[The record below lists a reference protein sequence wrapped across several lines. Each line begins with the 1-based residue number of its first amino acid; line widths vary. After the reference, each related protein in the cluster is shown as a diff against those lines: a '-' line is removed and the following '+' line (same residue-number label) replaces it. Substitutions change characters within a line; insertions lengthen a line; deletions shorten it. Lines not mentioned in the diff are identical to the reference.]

1 MVKIPKRLPLVL
13 IKISKGRTSFPGI
26 TVNKLA
32 NSSNSPSS
40 NSGDD
45 CSWVFVSEKSFTE
58 HHSVTVP
65 NDNIEQDGI
74 PRIIKGPS
82 SVTAMDG
89 GEIVL
94 KWNILGNYYVTF
106 SRITTRCYGDS

>member
-1 MVKIPKRLPLVL
+1 MQCVFKRLDKVDATSDVVFY
-13 IKISKGRTSFPGI
+13 IISMWKQR
-26 TVNKLA
+26 NL
-32 NSSNSPSS
+32 
-40 NSGDD
+40 
-45 CSWVFVSEKSFTE
+45 EKMDALQSFTE
-58 HHSVTVP
+58 PHSVTVP

-106 SRITTRCYGDS
+106 Y